1 MIYGERI
8 RFRHIE
14 REDLPRF
21 VEWINDPEVRA
32 GLALYLPLSMVEEE
46 DWFEGVLKRPA
57 EERPFGIEVR
67 QPASEGQTENWILIG
82 NCAFFNID
90 WRNHSSEFGILIG
103 DKSYWN
109 QGYGTEALRL
119 LLRIGFETLNL
130 HRIFLRVYE
139 TNPRAIRA
147 YEKAGFVQEGRQR
160 QAEFK
165 DGRYIDVLVMSMLV
179 AEYDTLV
186 HSNV

>member
-67 QPASEGQTENWILIG
+67 QPASEGQTT
-82 NCAFFNID
+82 
-90 WRNHSSEFGILIG
+90 
-103 DKSYWN
+103 
-109 QGYGTEALRL
+109 GY
-119 LLRIGFETLNL
+119 
-130 HRIFLRVYE
+130 
-139 TNPRAIRA
+139 
-147 YEKAGFVQEGRQR
+147 
-160 QAEFK
+160 
-165 DGRYIDVLVMSMLV
+165 
-179 AEYDTLV
+179 
-186 HSNV
+186 